1 MDQATLEKM
10 VCAGKITPEEVL
22 AHVPPN
28 RLNDTLTFLKRHRET
43 KEVCRAMMERIAKAS
58 RDDFENLKDIISSTA
73 VELLNWH

>member
-10 VCAGKITPEEVL
+10 VRAGKITPEEVL

-28 RLNDTLTFLKRHRET
+28 RLDDTLTCLKRHRET
-43 KEVCRAMMERIAKAS
+43 KEVCRTMMERIAKAS
-58 RDDFENLKDIISSTA
+58 RDDFENLKETVSSTA